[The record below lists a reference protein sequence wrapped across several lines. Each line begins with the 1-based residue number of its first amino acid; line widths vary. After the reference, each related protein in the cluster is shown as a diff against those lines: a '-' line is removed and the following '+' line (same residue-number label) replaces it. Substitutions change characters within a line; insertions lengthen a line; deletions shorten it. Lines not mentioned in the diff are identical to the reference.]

1 MALIQAV
8 KGTNDIGPEDS
19 PRWQFLENTLRSVVA
34 SYGYSEIRT
43 PILEKTEL
51 FKRAVGEVTDIVEKE
66 MYAFD
71 DLGGDRLSL
80 RPEGTAGVVR
90 AGIERG
96 LLYNQTQRLWYIAP
110 MFRREKPQKGR
121 YRQFHQIGIEIFGLE
136 GPDIDAELIR
146 ITARFWKELG
156 IKGLRLE
163 LNSLGSKQARA
174 DYRQLLVRYFE
185 ANSELLDADSQR
197 RLESNPLRILDS
209 KNPAMADLIANAP
222 KLKDHLDADSKAH
235 FDSLCSLL
243 DDAGIEYVLNPN
255 LVRGLD
261 YYSRTVFEWKTD
273 DLGSQDTVCGGGRYD
288 GLIEQLGGK
297 PNTAVGFGL
306 GLERALLLLP
316 DDLPV
321 APQAD
326 VYLAALGDDASR
338 YLNQLSEQL
347 RDQLPTLRIM
357 QNHGGGNFKG
367 QLKRADKSG
376 AQFAIIVAESEL
388 ENRCVTVKPLR
399 GGEQQT
405 VPQNDIVSF
414 LQNHYS

>member
-8 KGTNDIGPEDS
+8 KGTNDIGPEES

-71 DLGGDRLSL
+71 DLGGERLSL

-156 IKGLRLE
+156 ITGLRLE
-163 LNSLGSKQARA
+163 LNSLGSKEARA
-174 DYRQLLVRYFE
+174 EYRQLLVTYFE
-185 ANSELLDADSQR
+185 ANGEQLDADSQR

-209 KNPAMADLIANAP
+209 KNPAMGELIANAP
-222 KLKDHLDADSKAH
+222 KLKDYLDVDSKMH
-235 FDSLCSLL
+235 FESLCELL
-243 DDAGIEYVLNPN
+243 DEAGIEYALNPN

-273 DLGSQDTVCGGGRYD
+273 DLGSQDTVCVGGRYD

-316 DDLPV
+316 DSLPV

-326 VYLAALGDDASR
+326 VYLAALGEDAAR
-338 YLNQLSEQL
+338 YLNRLSEQL
-347 RDQLPTLRIM
+347 RDQLPSLRIM

-405 VPQNDIVSF
+405 VPQDDIVTF
-414 LQNHYS
+414 LQNHYR

>member
-1 MALIQAV
+1 MAQIQAV
-8 KGTNDIGPEDS
+8 KGTNDIGPDDS

-136 GPDIDAELIR
+136 GPDVDAELIR

-174 DYRQLLVRYFE
+174 DYRQLLVSYFE
-185 ANSELLDADSQR
+185 SNAEQLDADSQR

-209 KNPAMADLIANAP
+209 KNPAMAKLIAEAP
-222 KLKDHLDADSKAH
+222 KLSDHLDPESKEH
-235 FDSLCSLL
+235 FETLCQLL
-243 DDAGIEYVLNPN
+243 DDAGIEYILNPN

-273 DLGSQDTVCGGGRYD
+273 DLGAQDTVCGGGRYD

-316 DDLPV
+316 DDIPV

-326 VYLAALGDDASR
+326 VYLAAMGEGPAR
-338 YLNQLSEQL
+338 YLNGLSELL
-347 RDQLPTLRIM
+347 RDELPALRVM

-376 AQFAIIVAESEL
+376 AQFAIIVGESEL

-405 VPQNDIVSF
+405 VSQNDIVDF
-414 LQNHYS
+414 LQNQYK

>member
-8 KGTNDIGPEDS
+8 KGTNDIGPEES

-71 DLGGDRLSL
+71 DLGGERLSL

-146 ITARFWKELG
+146 ITARFWEQLG
-156 IKGLRLE
+156 ITGLRLE
-163 LNSLGSKQARA
+163 LNSLGSKEARA
-174 DYRQLLVRYFE
+174 EYRQLLVTYFE
-185 ANSELLDADSQR
+185 ANGEQLDADSQR

-209 KNPAMADLIANAP
+209 KNPAMAELIANAP
-222 KLKDHLDADSKAH
+222 KLKDHLDADSKTH
-235 FDSLCSLL
+235 FESLCELL
-243 DDAGIEYVLNPN
+243 DEAGIEYVLNPN

-316 DDLPV
+316 DNLPV

-326 VYLAALGDDASR
+326 VYLAALGEDAAR
-338 YLNQLSEQL
+338 YLNRLSEQL

-405 VPQNDIVSF
+405 VPQGDIVTF
-414 LQNHYS
+414 LQNQYR

>member
-1 MALIQAV
+1 MAQLQAV
-8 KGTNDIGPEDS
+8 KGTNDIGPADS
-19 PRWQFLENTLRSVVA
+19 PRWQFLENTLRAVVS

-66 MYAFD
+66 MYTFD
-71 DLGGDRLSL
+71 DLGGERLSL

-156 IKGLRLE
+156 ITGLRLE
-163 LNSLGSKQARA
+163 LNSLGSKEARQS
-174 DYRQLLVRYFE
+174 YRELLVSYFE
-185 ANSELLDADSQR
+185 SHADQLDADSQR
-197 RLESNPLRILDS
+197 RLASNPLRILDS
-209 KNPAMADLIANAP
+209 KNPAMAELIANAP
-222 KLKDHLDADSKAH
+222 KLKDHLDEESKQH
-235 FDSLCSLL
+235 FDTLCGLL
-243 DDAGIEYVLNPN
+243 DDAGIDYVLNPN

-273 DLGSQDTVCGGGRYD
+273 DLGAQDTVCGGGRYD
-288 GLIEQLGGK
+288 GLVEQLGGK

-316 DDLPV
+316 DDIPV
-321 APQAD
+321 ASQAD
-326 VYLAALGDDASR
+326 VFLAGLGEQSSR
-338 YLNQLSEQL
+338 YLSGLSETL
-347 RDQLPTLRIM
+347 RDQLPNVKVL

-388 ENRCVTVKPLR
+388 ENRCVTIKPLR

-405 VPQNDIVSF
+405 VPQDDIVAF
-414 LQNHYS
+414 LQNQFK

>member
-1 MALIQAV
+1 MVQIQAV
-8 KGTNDIGPEDS
+8 KGTNDIGPADS

-34 SYGYSEIRT
+34 SYGYCEIRT

-71 DLGGDRLSL
+71 DLGGERLSL

-136 GPDIDAELIR
+136 GPDVDAELIR

-163 LNSLGSKQARA
+163 LNSLGSKEARA
-174 DYRQLLVRYFE
+174 SYRMLLVDYFE
-185 ANSELLDADSQR
+185 SNAEQLDADSQR
-197 RLESNPLRILDS
+197 RLASNPLRILDS
-209 KNPAMADLIANAP
+209 KNPAMVTLIANAP
-222 KLKDHLDADSKAH
+222 KLNDHLDPESKEH
-235 FDSLCSLL
+235 FETLCQLL

-273 DLGSQDTVCGGGRYD
+273 DLGAQDTVCGGGRYD

-316 DDLPV
+316 DDIPV

-326 VYLAALGDDASR
+326 VYLAGLGEEASR
-338 YLNQLSEQL
+338 YLNGLGELL
-347 RDQLPTLRIM
+347 RDQLPNLRVM

-376 AQFAIIVAESEL
+376 AQFAIIVADSEL
-388 ENRCVTVKPLR
+388 ENHCVTVKPLR

-405 VPQNDIVSF
+405 IPQSDIVAF
-414 LQNHYS
+414 LQNQ

>member
-8 KGTNDIGPEDS
+8 KGTNDIGPDDS

-136 GPDIDAELIR
+136 GPDVDAELIR

-163 LNSLGSKQARA
+163 LNSLGSKEARA
-174 DYRQLLVRYFE
+174 SYRALLVKYFE
-185 ANSELLDADSQR
+185 AQGDLLDADSQR
-197 RLESNPLRILDS
+197 RLGSNPLRILDS
-209 KNPAMADLIANAP
+209 KNPAMAQLIAHAP
-222 KLKDHLDADSKAH
+222 KLQDHLDAESKEH
-235 FDSLCSLL
+235 FETLCGLL

-273 DLGSQDTVCGGGRYD
+273 DLGAQDTVCGGGRYD

-316 DDLPV
+316 EDIPV

-326 VYLAALGDDASR
+326 VFLAGLGNDAGR
-338 YLNQLSEQL
+338 YLNLLSEQL
-347 RDQLPTLRIM
+347 RDQLPALRVM
-357 QNHGGGNFKG
+357 QNHGGGSFKG

-388 ENRCVTVKPLR
+388 ENRSVTIKPLR

-405 VPQNDIVSF
+405 VPQNDIVAF
-414 LQNHYS
+414 LQSQYK

>member
-8 KGTNDIGPEDS
+8 KGTNDIGPEES

-71 DLGGDRLSL
+71 DLGGERLSL

-156 IKGLRLE
+156 ITGLRLE
-163 LNSLGSKQARA
+163 LNSLGSKEARTE
-174 DYRQLLVRYFE
+174 YRQLLVTYFE
-185 ANSELLDADSQR
+185 ANSEQLDADSQR

-209 KNPAMADLIANAP
+209 KNPAMAGLIANAP
-222 KLKDHLDADSKAH
+222 KLKDHLDADSKVH
-235 FDSLCSLL
+235 FESLCQLL
-243 DDAGIEYVLNPN
+243 DEAGIEYVLNPN

-316 DDLPV
+316 DNLPV

-326 VYLAALGDDASR
+326 VYLAALGEDAGR
-338 YLNQLSEQL
+338 YLNRLSEQL

-405 VPQNDIVSF
+405 VPQSDIVTF
-414 LQNHYS
+414 LQNHYR